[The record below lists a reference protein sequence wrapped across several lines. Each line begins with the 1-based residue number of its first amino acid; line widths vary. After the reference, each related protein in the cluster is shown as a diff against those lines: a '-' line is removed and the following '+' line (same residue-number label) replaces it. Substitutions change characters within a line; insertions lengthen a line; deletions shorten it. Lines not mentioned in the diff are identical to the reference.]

1 MTLRGRFFGYIA
13 RESGEG
19 VDGPAIVD
27 FGDLVRKLILF
38 DELVVE
44 SHNLKEFAPIAQKF
58 GYDGAKALLESP
70 RFRVLKDRA
79 FIVDIGQA
87 PTPQR
92 PILPLGSYSIGP
104 ARVTPPREYLSSRL
118 HLIDDVPGLSG
129 KQAQKLRHIAG
140 SRLRTIP
147 EEALRVTQDQI
158 AQDFEANSSSLRASI
173 AKRVRSQH
181 GIEVG
186 PHDFYLRLE
195 HLGGT
200 DWRAE
205 TDLGRLTDLAAKD
218 LHDVV
223 GTGLAG
229 SVTINLQLAL
239 MRSLTAIGSL
249 QVDDLPLFS
258 ERLEFLIRDIDP
270 AHQEARFDR
279 VRQIGGLPDVSGDP
293 AIHDVDMAELLEIT
307 TGSEVRTFRE
317 WLRTSDDLSD
327 EELADVVRPVRDSL
341 AGAIR
346 GRAAKAVR
354 FAVTTGVGVVVP
366 PLGLGLSA
374 LDAFL
379 VEELLPEPGP
389 TAFLSKLAGSV
400 F

>member
-1 MTLRGRFFGYIA
+1 MELRGRFFGYIA

-38 DELVVE
+38 DEIFVE

-58 GYDGAKALLESP
+58 GFDGAKALLESP
-70 RFRVLKDRA
+70 RFNVLKDRA

-87 PTPQR
+87 PTPKR

-104 ARVTPPREYLSSRL
+104 ARVTPPREHVSSRL
-118 HLIDDVPGLSG
+118 HWIDEVPGLSG
-129 KQAQKLRHIAG
+129 KQAQKLRQTAG
-140 SRLRTIP
+140 SRLLTMP
-147 EEALRVTQDQI
+147 EEAFRVTQDQI
-158 AQDFEANSSSLRASI
+158 AQDFETNSPMLRESI
-173 AKRVRSQH
+173 AKRLKSQH
-181 GIEVG
+181 GIEVD
-186 PHDFYLRLE
+186 PSEFTLRLE
-195 HLGGT
+195 SLGGI

-205 TDLGRLTDLAAKD
+205 TSLGQLTDLAPKD

-229 SVTINLQLAL
+229 SVTVNLQLAL
-239 MRSLTAIGSL
+239 MRSLHAIGSF
-249 QVDDLPLFS
+249 QRDDLPLFS
-258 ERLEFLIRDIDP
+258 KRLEFLIRDIDP
-270 AHQEARFDR
+270 AKQEARLDR
-279 VRQIGGLPDVSGDP
+279 VRDIAGLPNVSSDP
-293 AIHDVDMAELLEIT
+293 ATHDVDMAELLEIT
-307 TGSEVRTFRE
+307 SSSEVRAFRE
-317 WLRTSDDLSD
+317 WLRTSDEISD
-327 EELADVVRPVRDSL
+327 SELADVVSPVRDAL

-346 GRAAKAVR
+346 SRAAKAVR
-354 FAVTTGVGVVVP
+354 FAVTTGVGFIVP
-366 PLGLGLSA
+366 PVGLGLSA

-389 TAFLSKLAGSV
+389 TAFLSKLARSV